1 ADPRSTA
8 PQDNTDKG
16 GIHDTPC
23 TSASQPRCTPFCNG
37 AFMTTSTT
45 LIDPAALTPSQ
56 WSVRLA
62 AYLSRARGDDDPEV
76 VAARQALASWRCRRV
91 IDAEAG
97 QILAGRHERLHRHT
111 DTAPSRPAQ
120 AADTAEIIAIE
131 RTTHPWI
138 STNSASAAGRT

>member
-1 ADPRSTA
+1 
-8 PQDNTDKG
+8 
-16 GIHDTPC
+16 
-23 TSASQPRCTPFCNG
+23 
-37 AFMTTSTT
+37 MTTSTT

-97 QILAGRHERLHRHT
+97 QFGAGRSRRSDARLRGFK
-111 DTAPSRPAQ
+111 DEAAPSHAP
-120 AADTAEIIAIE
+120 
-131 RTTHPWI
+131 
-138 STNSASAAGRT
+138 